1 MSIRSW
7 ASAYTREGR
16 FSPVGVAF
24 HWVMAALILF
34 QLGLGWFLK
43 LMGVGGDKLAAYAL
57 HGTIGVLIFLLAFL
71 RIIWRLMIPDPFN
84 DADRQGWT
92 TKFAY
97 VIEHLFYLCFLMLP
111 LTGWAMWSA
120 IGEPASIT
128 VWIAWPSMPFHELE
142 SWRQWEILYLAE
154 TLHLAFVWL
163 LMLMI
168 PLHVG
173 AALKHHFWDRND
185 VLKGMLPEVPDAE
198 PRRAGSRQKPTA
210 RQPPPE

>member
-7 ASAYTREGR
+7 AKAYTREGR

-34 QLGLGWFLK
+34 QLGLGWSLK
-43 LMGVGGDKLAAYAL
+43 LMGVGGDKIAAYAV
-57 HGTIGVLIFLLAFL
+57 HGTVGVIILLLALL
-71 RIIWRLMIPDPFN
+71 RIVWRIMIPDPFN
-84 DADRQGWT
+84 DADRQGWK

-97 VIEHLFYLCFLMLP
+97 IVEHLFYLCFVMLP

-120 IGEPASIT
+120 IGEPAAISVLIP
-128 VWIAWPSMPFHELE
+128 WPAMPFHQLDA
-142 SWRQWEILYLAE
+142 WRQWEILYLAE
-154 TLHLAFVWL
+154 DLHLAFAWL

-185 VLKGMLPEVPDAE
+185 VLKGMLPEIPDEKPRVA
-198 PRRAGSRQKPTA
+198 PQRKPKARRSRRA
-210 RQPPPE
+210 